1 VLLVLLGGEKMSLD
15 LNLTESEEMLKK
27 TAVDFIKRDAGK
39 SVIQKLQDTDTGT
52 TEELWQKVLN
62 MGWLGIIIPEKYG
75 GTNNSL
81 TSAGVLFEA
90 LGGGPLP
97 GPYFSSAILGS
108 LILLEAGNDIQKE
121 RFLPAISKGEEVVTL
136 ALTEPGY
143 SWEPQA
149 VQSTARE
156 DKGDFV
162 LSGLKLFVN
171 DAKASTYYI
180 VPAKT
185 ADVTDPTK
193 RITLFIVPSK
203 SKGVTVRKLPGF
215 FAGRNFEVKFDSV
228 RVSSLDMLGEKN
240 NGWQPLQQAIEKA
253 IPVLCAYKVGGC
265 QAVVDMALEY
275 SRTRVQF
282 GQTIGRFQRVQD
294 MIIEMIDHADAARWA
309 TYEALWKIDT
319 NRPAAESV
327 HLAKVVASEA
337 YWEVCTLAHRVFSG
351 ISYSKE
357 HPVSFHTRASR
368 ALYHY
373 LGDPAFHRQQ
383 LAYCTGLINP

>member
-1 VLLVLLGGEKMSLD
+1 MSLD
-15 LNLTESEEMLKK
+15 LSLTESEEMLKK
-27 TAVDFIKRDAGK
+27 TALDFMRRDAPK
-39 SVIQKLQDTDTGT
+39 SIVQKLQETDTGIT
-52 TEELWQKVLN
+52 AELWQKAVN

-75 GTNNSL
+75 GANNSL

-97 GPYFSSAILGS
+97 GPYFSSGILGS
-108 LILLEAGNDIQKE
+108 LILLEAANEEQKA
-121 RFLPAISKGEEVVTL
+121 RILPAISRGEEVVTL

-143 SWEPQA
+143 SWGPQA
-149 VQSTARE
+149 MQSTARE
-156 DKGDFV
+156 DNGDFV
-162 LSGLKLFVN
+162 LDGLKLFVN
-171 DAKASTYYI
+171 DAKAASYYI
-180 VPAKT
+180 IPART
-185 ADVTDPTK
+185 AHASDPTK
-193 RITLFIVPSK
+193 RITLFVVSSK
-203 SKGVTVRKLPGF
+203 SKGFTIRRLPGF
-215 FAGRNFEVKFDSV
+215 FAGRNFEVKLDSV

-240 NGWQPLQQAIEKA
+240 NGWQPLKQAIEKA

-265 QAVVDMALEY
+265 QAVVDMTLEY

-294 MIIEMIDHADAARWA
+294 MIIEMIDHADAARWT

-383 LAYCTGLINP
+383 LACCIGLINS